1 VNTPHEYGERVV
13 ILGVAESDAHA
24 VANRLIALQ
33 LEEHGFTVMNLGVCT
48 PLEEFADAAD
58 ACPQAEAVLI
68 GSLNG
73 HAHHDLR
80 RLPELRAA
88 GRLRCPVVV
97 GGNLS
102 VGSHK
107 ADADLQ
113 RLRDLGIDHLLDGA
127 GELVLLLDRMRSA
140 LDAELRHG

>member
-1 VNTPHEYGERVV
+1 MRVV

-24 VANRLIALQ
+24 VANQLINMQ
-33 LEEHGFTVMNLGVCT
+33 LEQHGFTVVNLGVCT
-48 PLEEFADAAD
+48 PLEEFAAA
-58 ACPQAEAVLI
+58 AEAWPHVEAVLI

-88 GRLRCPVVV
+88 GRLRCPVIV

-107 ADADLQ
+107 TDGDLQ
-113 RLRDLGIDHLLDGA
+113 RLRDLGIDHLLDA
-127 GELVLLLDRMRSA
+127 SDELVLLLDRLRSA
-140 LDAELRHG
+140 RIAALQHG